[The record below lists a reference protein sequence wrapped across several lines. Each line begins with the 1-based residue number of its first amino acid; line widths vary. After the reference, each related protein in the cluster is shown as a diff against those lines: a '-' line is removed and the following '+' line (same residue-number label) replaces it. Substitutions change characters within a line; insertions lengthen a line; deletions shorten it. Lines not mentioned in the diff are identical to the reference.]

1 MSMSRSVQQELC
13 EYIQQK
19 PSLVLGNKFFDYRV
33 TLLSEVSYKGDKFE
47 PKIFVISKFRIFLLS
62 GKSPS
67 SLKIDRSYH
76 ILNVKSLSIVKE
88 DEVAVSFEE
97 AGHKKRYVIKTPHV
111 TAAALIK
118 HILGAF
124 LRYFPDIG
132 PQLRSTV
139 ELTPEHMY
147 DEFSTMTEDVAPRAC
162 HSFRRTYAALCD
174 FYDQPYREEVSWD
187 IEKIY
192 AVNRLRSLRIDDF
205 SHLLPKDLIPITGV
219 LQYSSYFTGLVA
231 DGIRMTSEV
240 IDVLMSVI
248 RKSRHLQVLQ
258 LRNCALP
265 RDFITLFSSALQ
277 QNTSIPL
284 EFIDFSKNVLD
295 DKKGFTILTGV
306 LPRLTTLRQVVFSEC
321 GLSEKCTQLF
331 CAGIY
336 SALTAKSNS
345 GAVSSL
351 THLNLSTNLLKDD
364 VSSLV
369 NVLSLCT
376 TLRVLDL
383 TDTGFPLD
391 KIWAALKYGGL
402 QIEKLYLGGCYAG
415 KRPAECVQQVKEYF
429 SMAVNLSHISF
440 ANTVLPA
447 ELMKAMLLGL
457 ASNQQL
463 KPYHLDLSGTCEKNC
478 CGVLEACLGNV
489 QCSSISLRDNNMETE
504 MQAVVH
510 ALANI
515 KTMRR
520 LDLGGSNLIA
530 LRRSS
535 KQAHAVLINKTILD
549 IVKLFSDDSPLEEL
563 ILSDARLGPHL
574 SVLLNTLGATTSL
587 RLLDISNNDLG
598 HFGARI
604 LSKALQLN
612 VSLRTVIIDNNHL
625 GVEGLVDIATA
636 VSMNKTL
643 TAIPYPVQDVC
654 ECLTRAGI
662 DRSRVLSAMS
672 QLETCLERNRLPSNS
687 DSANIRINTGSI
699 DPEFLDKWNGL
710 GDILSNSTEAY
721 PSRLADMVD
730 DFVEQVRREGRL
742 NLQETLAGL
751 GVSAGDAVPNAG
763 KAERIAVSRLK
774 ELWSDE
780 LRRVFS
786 DWRWRELC
794 EQSGVLAEKLGIG
807 ADGTSSNSAS
817 QNGSPR
823 HISSPH
829 ISQRST
835 DSVNHRPRS
844 IIGDLHSPLGTQFPR
859 DEEPGISLD
868 SPPQPSALIHLQK
881 SRPKAQRRSGG
892 GGQEEIPMSRSTDI
906 EEEAESTK
914 SEDSGAGG
922 DVVVKKPLSERAGFR
937 AAMLPDAALLSQA
950 VLRSAADRTMSPK
963 PESPVH
969 NSGLSSPL
977 PSASPRIVPEADSPP
992 PLPHRMRSLP
1002 SAAPS
1007 LPPKPVSRVSQ
1018 LAPSAQI
1025 STELT
1030 DIDDENANN
1039 RRSGGNRLSFKMIP
1053 GGFFI
1058 QSLSKGLRRSA
1069 AYGFCTEVPKDKTH
1083 VLFMHF
1089 GLPRSQYYAKNFLRK
1104 SASLYYNLPKNLE
1117 RFIPSYFLL
1126 NGKITDCIDK
1136 YGEGTYIEKTLDR
1149 FTNAVQ
1155 GNLNTIMPEFN
1166 SISCSNAY
1174 LFEEPSIA
1182 DALED
1187 VGRNGCSHVLMVP
1200 LYPHFSCAMSGFLL
1214 NEVERS
1220 LQTFTIPSTVDGR
1233 ELPDERI
1240 VPNTSNS
1247 FHVSTVHRWSN
1258 HPIVSEYW
1266 IDILQ
1271 RHRDEIGGVVFCSPN
1286 VRGYN
1291 SETFRRSVWSTC
1303 ERITAGLDD
1312 SFPWRLGFFNS
1323 WDQWN
1328 VPIRDSVKSQT
1339 KRLSAQLGPGKQ
1351 IAVVPV
1357 TSLLPDFNTFSVLP
1371 RISQSLDRVLLV
1383 QPEPDNPLLI
1393 QGVVE
1398 VIKNH
1403 LLGRRNSQ
1411 LQDRCDWCI
1420 NKQCESMRY
1429 MFTNS

>member
-1 MSMSRSVQQELC
+1 MNIFVAHSE
-13 EYIQQK
+13 K

-111 TAAALIK
+111 TAAALIR

-336 SALTAKSNS
+336 SYCFSGFTILTGILPRLTTLRQVVFSECGLSEKCTQLFCAGIYSALTAKSNS

-364 VSSLV
+364 
-369 NVLSLCT
+369 
-376 TLRVLDL
+376 
-383 TDTGFPLD
+383 
-391 KIWAALKYGGL
+391 
-402 QIEKLYLGGCYAG
+402 
-415 KRPAECVQQVKEYF
+415 QVKEYF

-604 LSKALQLN
+604 LSKVCSAKS
-612 VSLRTVIIDNNHL
+612 VSSDLIW
-625 GVEGLVDIATA
+625 
-636 VSMNKTL
+636 NKTL

-687 DSANIRINTGSI
+687 DSANFRINTG
-699 DPEFLDKWNGL
+699 
-710 GDILSNSTEAY
+710 
-721 PSRLADMVD
+721 
-730 DFVEQVRREGRL
+730 
-742 NLQETLAGL
+742 
-751 GVSAGDAVPNAG
+751 VSHLFHLFYFYLPFIFCA
-763 KAERIAVSRLK
+763 
-774 ELWSDE
+774 
-780 LRRVFS
+780 
-786 DWRWRELC
+786 
-794 EQSGVLAEKLGIG
+794 
-807 ADGTSSNSAS
+807 T
-817 QNGSPR
+817 
-823 HISSPH
+823 HI
-829 ISQRST
+829 
-835 DSVNHRPRS
+835 
-844 IIGDLHSPLGTQFPR
+844 
-859 DEEPGISLD
+859 
-868 SPPQPSALIHLQK
+868 
-881 SRPKAQRRSGG
+881 
-892 GGQEEIPMSRSTDI
+892 
-906 EEEAESTK
+906 
-914 SEDSGAGG
+914 
-922 DVVVKKPLSERAGFR
+922 
-937 AAMLPDAALLSQA
+937 
-950 VLRSAADRTMSPK
+950 
-963 PESPVH
+963 
-969 NSGLSSPL
+969 
-977 PSASPRIVPEADSPP
+977 
-992 PLPHRMRSLP
+992 
-1002 SAAPS
+1002 
-1007 LPPKPVSRVSQ
+1007 
-1018 LAPSAQI
+1018 
-1025 STELT
+1025 
-1030 DIDDENANN
+1030 
-1039 RRSGGNRLSFKMIP
+1039 
-1053 GGFFI
+1053 FF
-1058 QSLSKGLRRSA
+1058 
-1069 AYGFCTEVPKDKTH
+1069 
-1083 VLFMHF
+1083 
-1089 GLPRSQYYAKNFLRK
+1089 
-1104 SASLYYNLPKNLE
+1104 
-1117 RFIPSYFLL
+1117 
-1126 NGKITDCIDK
+1126 
-1136 YGEGTYIEKTLDR
+1136 
-1149 FTNAVQ
+1149 
-1155 GNLNTIMPEFN
+1155 
-1166 SISCSNAY
+1166 
-1174 LFEEPSIA
+1174 
-1182 DALED
+1182 
-1187 VGRNGCSHVLMVP
+1187 
-1200 LYPHFSCAMSGFLL
+1200 
-1214 NEVERS
+1214 
-1220 LQTFTIPSTVDGR
+1220 
-1233 ELPDERI
+1233 
-1240 VPNTSNS
+1240 
-1247 FHVSTVHRWSN
+1247 
-1258 HPIVSEYW
+1258 VSEPKFF
-1266 IDILQ
+1266 LQ
-1271 RHRDEIGGVVFCSPN
+1271 LFL
-1286 VRGYN
+1286 
-1291 SETFRRSVWSTC
+1291 F
-1303 ERITAGLDD
+1303 L
-1312 SFPWRLGFFNS
+1312 
-1323 WDQWN
+1323 
-1328 VPIRDSVKSQT
+1328 
-1339 KRLSAQLGPGKQ
+1339 
-1351 IAVVPV
+1351 
-1357 TSLLPDFNTFSVLP
+1357 
-1371 RISQSLDRVLLV
+1371 
-1383 QPEPDNPLLI
+1383 
-1393 QGVVE
+1393 
-1398 VIKNH
+1398 
-1403 LLGRRNSQ
+1403 
-1411 LQDRCDWCI
+1411 
-1420 NKQCESMRY
+1420 
-1429 MFTNS
+1429 